1 MSVGRIRGSVLVVC
15 AAGVLAAAAAG
26 AAEPWEGHHFLSD
39 YGKLQR
45 VPGREGND
53 YLYVDPD
60 TERYGG
66 RYTKVMLDEP
76 EVFLSP
82 DSPYKGA
89 KPQDLA
95 AISGL
100 VRSAAATALKQRG
113 YALVDVPGADTLY
126 IRVAVTDV
134 QIVKKHRSLLAYTPV
149 GFVVDA
155 GVKALQDFMGKYDLL
170 DVALEVE
177 LLDSMEQKSLAAAVL
192 QRGKSADARKPIS
205 FDALVAV
212 TSELGERCACRVDNS
227 HVPATQRID
236 CSDPAARKARPLV
249 VGRPAE

>member
-1 MSVGRIRGSVLVVC
+1 MLAVF
-15 AAGVLAAAAAG
+15 AAGVLAASAAS

-39 YGKLQR
+39 YGKLQL
-45 VPGREGND
+45 VPGRDGKD
-53 YLYVDPD
+53 YMYVDPV
-60 TERYGG
+60 TERYGHK
-66 RYTKVMLDEP
+66 YTKVMLDEP

-100 VRSAAATALKQRG
+100 VRNAAASALKQRG
-113 YALVDVPGADTLY
+113 YALVDEPGSDTLY

-149 GFVVDA
+149 GFVVDT

-177 LLDSMEQKSLAAAVL
+177 FLDSVEQKSLAAAVL

-227 HVPATQRID
+227 HVPAAQRID
-236 CSDPAARKARPLV
+236 CTDPAARKSRPLV
-249 VGRPAE
+249 LGRSAE

>member
-1 MSVGRIRGSVLVVC
+1 MLAVF
-15 AAGVLAAAAAG
+15 AAGVLAASAAS

-39 YGKLQR
+39 YGKLQL
-45 VPGREGND
+45 VPGRDGKD
-53 YLYVDPD
+53 YMYVDPV
-60 TERYGG
+60 TERYGHK
-66 RYTKVMLDEP
+66 YTKVMLDEP

-100 VRSAAATALKQRG
+100 VRNAAATALKQRG
-113 YALVDVPGADTLY
+113 YALVDEAGSDTLY

-149 GFVVDA
+149 GFVVDT

-177 LLDSMEQKSLAAAVL
+177 FLDSVEQKSLAAAVL

-227 HVPATQRID
+227 HVPAAQRID
-236 CSDPAARKARPLV
+236 CTDPAARKSRPLV
-249 VGRPAE
+249 LGRSAE

>member
-1 MSVGRIRGSVLVVC
+1 MLAVF
-15 AAGVLAAAAAG
+15 AAGVLAASAAS

-39 YGKLQR
+39 YGKLQL
-45 VPGREGND
+45 VPGRDGKD
-53 YLYVDPD
+53 YMYVDPV
-60 TERYGG
+60 TGRYGHK
-66 RYTKVMLDEP
+66 YTKVMLDEP

-100 VRSAAATALKQRG
+100 VRNAAATALKQRG
-113 YALVDVPGADTLY
+113 YALVDEPGSDTLY

-149 GFVVDA
+149 GFVVDT

-177 LLDSMEQKSLAAAVL
+177 FLDSVEQKSLAAAVL

-227 HVPATQRID
+227 HVPAAQRID
-236 CSDPAARKARPLV
+236 CTDPAARKSRPLV
-249 VGRPAE
+249 LGRSAE